1 MKVWN
6 IMKSEARVCHP
17 WTDLAAA
24 GRIMLEVDCG
34 VLPVVNEA
42 QQVIGM
48 ITDRDI
54 CLAVTGLDEKPSTI
68 PVADVM
74 SGELYTCEA
83 DDEIHEA
90 LEIMRQFGVRRLPVV
105 NDQNHLQGILSID
118 DVVLEAR
125 ALGHEGFTGPFYSDI
140 ARTLKGICSHPSPV
154 LVS

>member
-1 MKVWN
+1 MRVWN

-17 WTDLAAA
+17 WMDLASA
-24 GRIMLEVDCG
+24 GRAMAEVDCG
-34 VLPVVNEA
+34 ALPVVDEG
-42 QQVIGM
+42 QRVVGM

-54 CLAVTGLDEKPSTI
+54 CLAVAVLDTKPSAI

-74 SGELYTCEA
+74 SGDLYTCAA

-90 LEIMRQFGVRRLPVV
+90 LDTMREFGVRRLPVV
-105 NDQNHLQGILSID
+105 DEQNHLQGILSID

-125 ALGHEGFTGPFYSDI
+125 ALGHDGFTGPFYSDI
-140 ARTLKGICSHPSPV
+140 ARTLKGICSHPSPA